1 MPAELIDVWR
11 KIDYICLCMSN
22 EPQDITVEEKKLPKD
37 AATNGDD
44 FDFSEFDIPEKDVS
58 DEVLKNMIKAGV
70 WYGRRKNKTHPK
82 MRQYILT
89 NRSGIE
95 IIDLQKTMG
104 LFDSAA
110 EFLTSIIK
118 KSGCILFVGT
128 QPSAKTKIEEIA
140 KKFKEPYVVN
150 RWLGGTLTNFETL
163 KKRVDHFK
171 KLKSDQA
178 SGALDKYTKKERSD
192 FNKEIERLS
201 TLFSG
206 VEDMAKLPE
215 AVVLVNAAIHET
227 AIREAKK
234 IKIPVVALVSTN
246 TNPEEINYPV
256 PGNDL
261 SPSSIGWF
269 LEKIEAVLTEAK
281 TSAALPTTPSSLSPE
296 NK

>member
-1 MPAELIDVWR
+1 MRMP
-11 KIDYICLCMSN
+11 N
-22 EPQDITVEEKKLPKD
+22 EPQDVSVEEKVEEKKLPKD
-37 AATNGDD
+37 AAMNGDD
-44 FDFSEFDIPEKDVS
+44 FDFAEFDAPEKDVS
-58 DEVLKNMIKAGV
+58 DEILREMIKAGV

-82 MRQYILT
+82 MRPYIFA

-104 LFDSAA
+104 LFGVAA
-110 EFLTSIIK
+110 DFLASVFK
-118 KSGCILFVGT
+118 KGGRILFVGT
-128 QPSAKTKIEEIA
+128 QPSAKAKIEEIA

-234 IKIPVVALVSTN
+234 MKIPVVALVSTN
-246 TNPEEINYPV
+246 TNPEELTYPV

-269 LEKIEAVLTEAK
+269 LDKVETALTEAK
-281 TSAALPTTPSSLSPE
+281 ASAALPAEPSSPLPE
-296 NK
+296 K